1 MTGQIDLVTIKTT
14 QTSDLSA
21 SDCVSVMQSQEQ
33 DVQME
38 DEEDFQ
44 EIMRLPEEDLK
55 GLKSQSAV
63 ETDEDLEDK
72 EDVTPGGT
80 GLVVTNGKVYVLII
94 SCIYLLIRFSSYTV
108 CLKPTYCDSIY

>member
-21 SDCVSVMQSQEQ
+21 SDCVSVMQSQEK

-44 EIMRLPEEDLK
+44 EIMRLREEDLK

-63 ETDEDLEDK
+63 ETDEDLEDM
-72 EDVTPGGT
+72 ENPTPGGT
-80 GLVVTNGKVYVLII
+80 GFIVTNGK
-94 SCIYLLIRFSSYTV
+94 CIF
-108 CLKPTYCDSIY
+108 